1 MISAIND
8 HSKDNE
14 SLQTLS
20 NSNKQDNIM
29 TSIKLSGDTM
39 KRLKTQHAALT
50 LAIASAL
57 VTMNSAANELD
68 LNKDVET
75 KVQNKITP
83 ETTQPDEVNV
93 ERIQVTGIRSSIKES
108 LFLKQNS
115 VSLVDLVVADDIG
128 KFPDENLAEA
138 LQRIPGVTITRNGG
152 EGQNILVR
160 GLGDGYNVTTLNG
173 RKLASENAGRDFNF
187 DTIASEL
194 VNVLAVY
201 KSPEARLTEG
211 GIGAIVDIQTR
222 KPLDLEGRTIQASAK
237 GIYESRTEDIHPH
250 ASLIIGDKT
259 DDDTFGALLSAV
271 YSRKTLRA
279 DTYSA
284 EGFFDED
291 EGWGVDSAGVPV
303 DTNNNGVIDEGEIYA
318 SKIPSYMYFANA
330 QDVRERIGGTLA
342 LQWRPMDNLDINFDG
357 LYSRYNTDGNKYQ
370 LGFVNYDEAWTPGTP
385 LFTDAV
391 FDDQGR
397 VASMNQAGDNTMVE
411 LLNLSTPR
419 KTDTYQLALKTDWY
433 VTPQWSITA
442 DIAYSTAKNSNSGDN
457 RFIVARGFV
466 DGISIDHTKG
476 NMLPD
481 VVISPG
487 LTPEQKYGA
496 HYSRNSGVDV
506 DDKVTDMKLI
516 SQYIPEN
523 GLISKV
529 DFGVNYV
536 KQVKKQTEFASS
548 NSSQFS
554 RGGFYLTRD
563 GYNFD
568 NSSVFNQGEFELFQI
583 PSNVFV
589 PSNFDNF
596 LDGEDSIS
604 PQPWPSFNY
613 DKLLEYYRSINQ
625 EATDKSIVAS
635 LNKAGSYQVTEAVSS
650 AYVQVNIEEEI
661 FDLPYMLNL
670 GVRASQTQVS
680 SDGYGY
686 DLAKVV
692 LDSTGQPTNNDWKN
706 VIEVGYDDSYTNIL
720 PSMNFKL
727 NLQDDL
733 LLRVSAAEVL
743 SRPSLYALRAWAA
756 PNFTRYEQGL
766 PTLTRGN
773 PSVSP
778 ELARQGDIALEWYF
792 QDSSSL
798 SGAIFVKDIES
809 FITEE
814 KSAQYIDGND
824 YFVSQP
830 VSGQYGAKVQGF
842 EAAWQQSLEEFLP
855 EPFNGLGFQ
864 LNYTYVDSRYDDP
877 ELAEKELPFK
887 GMSKNSYNAV
897 IYYEQYGVQ
906 ARLAYNWRS
915 KFLVDPEAWGG
926 PSWIED
932 YGQLDASASYQLM
945 ENVSIFTEASNITNN
960 RYSGY
965 VKHQDQVNY
974 LERFGTQI
982 SFGVRGSF

>member
-1 MISAIND
+1 MKLLNTQPAAIA
-8 HSKDNE
+8 
-14 SLQTLS
+14 LA
-20 NSNKQDNIM
+20 IA
-29 TSIKLSGDTM
+29 
-39 KRLKTQHAALT
+39 AALT
-50 LAIASAL
+50 A
-57 VTMNSAANELD
+57 MNSAANE
-68 LNKDVET
+68 VET
-75 KVQNKITP
+75 KQ
-83 ETTQPDEVNV
+83 ETNAQAQKVLTTEPPQTNDADV
-93 ERIQVTGIRSSIKES
+93 ERIQVTGIRSSIKEGM
-108 LFLKQNS
+108 FLKQNAVS
-115 VSLVDLVVADDIG
+115 VVDLVVADDIG

-222 KPLDLEGRTIQASAK
+222 KPLDLNGRTMQVSAK

-303 DTNNNGVIDEGEIYA
+303 DTNNNGVIDAGEIYA

-370 LGFVNYDEAWTPGTP
+370 IGFVNYDEEWTPGTP

-397 VASMNQAGDNTMVE
+397 VASMNQTGDNTMVE

-419 KTDTYQLALKTDWY
+419 KTDTYQMALKTDWY
-433 VTPQWSITA
+433 VMPQWSITA
-442 DIAYSTAKNSNSGDN
+442 DIAYSAAKNANNGDN
-457 RFIVARGFV
+457 RFVVARGFV
-466 DGISIDHTKG
+466 DGINIDYTKG

-506 DDKVTDMKLI
+506 DDKVTDIKLI
-516 SQYIPEN
+516 SQYIPDD
-523 GLISKV
+523 GIISKV

-554 RGGFYLTRD
+554 RGGYYLTRD
-563 GYNFD
+563 GYTFD
-568 NSSVFNQGEFELFQI
+568 NSTVFTQGEFELFQI

-589 PSNFDNF
+589 PANFDNF

-604 PQPWPSFNY
+604 PQPWPSFDY

-625 EATDKSIVAS
+625 EAADKSIVAS

-650 AYVQVNIEEEI
+650 AYVQINIEEEI
-661 FDLPYMLNL
+661 FELPYLLNL
-670 GVRASQTQVS
+670 GVRASQTKVT

-686 DLAKVV
+686 DLSKVE

-706 VIEVGYDDSYTNIL
+706 VVEVGYDDSYTNIL
-720 PSMNFKL
+720 PSVNFKL

-743 SRPSLYALRAWAA
+743 SRPSLYALRVWAA
-756 PNFTRYEQGL
+756 PNFTTREQGL

-773 PSVSP
+773 PSVAP
-778 ELARQGDIALEWYF
+778 EKARQGDISLEWYF
-792 QDSSSL
+792 HESSSL
-798 SGAIFVKDIES
+798 SGAIFIKDIES

-814 KSAQYIDGND
+814 KSAQNIDGND
-824 YFVSQP
+824 YFVTQP
-830 VSGQYGAKVQGF
+830 VSGKYGAKVKGF
-842 EAAWQQSLEEFLP
+842 EAAWQQSLEEYLP

-864 LNYTYVDSRYDDP
+864 LNYTYVDSSYDDP
-877 ELAEKELPFK
+877 ELSDKGLPFK

-897 IYYEQYGVQ
+897 LYYEQYGVQ

-915 KFLVDPEAWGG
+915 EFLVDPEAWGG
-926 PSWIED
+926 PAWIQD
-932 YGQLDASASYQLM
+932 YGQLDASASYDLM
-945 ENVSIFTEASNITNN
+945 ENVSIFAEASNLTNS

-965 VKHQDQVNY
+965 VKYEDQVNY

-982 SFGVRGSF
+982 AFGVRGSF

>member
-1 MISAIND
+1 MKLLNTQPAAIA
-8 HSKDNE
+8 
-14 SLQTLS
+14 LAVA
-20 NSNKQDNIM
+20 
-29 TSIKLSGDTM
+29 
-39 KRLKTQHAALT
+39 AALT
-50 LAIASAL
+50 
-57 VTMNSAANELD
+57 TMSSAANDQAVLAATASD
-68 LNKDVET
+68 DT
-75 KVQNKITP
+75 KIEQTAKSDQAATSAN
-83 ETTQPDEVNV
+83 DEV
-93 ERIQVTGIRSSIKES
+93 ERIQVTGIRSSIKEGM
-108 LFLKQNS
+108 FLKQNATG
-115 VSLVDLVVADDIG
+115 VVDLVVADDIG

-152 EGQNILVR
+152 EGQNILIR

-222 KPLDLEGRTIQASAK
+222 KPLDLDGRTLQASAK
-237 GIYESRTEDIHPH
+237 GIYESRTQDIHPH
-250 ASLIIGDKT
+250 ASIIIGDKT

-303 DTNNNGVIDEGEIYA
+303 DTNNNGTIDAGEIYA

-342 LQWRPMDNLDINFDG
+342 LQWRPLDNFDINFDG

-370 LGFVNYDEAWTPGTP
+370 IGFVNYDEEWTPGTP
-385 LFTDAV
+385 LFSDAV
-391 FDDQGR
+391 FDDQDR
-397 VASMNQAGDNTMVE
+397 VVSMNQTGDNTMVE

-419 KTDTYQLALKTDWY
+419 KTDTYQMALKTDWY
-433 VTPQWSITA
+433 VTPQWSVTV
-442 DIAYSTAKNSNSGDN
+442 DLAYSAAKNKNNGDN
-457 RFIVARGFV
+457 RFVVARGFV
-466 DGISIDHTKG
+466 DSINIDYDTG

-506 DDKVTDMKLI
+506 DDKVTDVKLI
-516 SQYIPEN
+516 SSYIPDE
-523 GLISKV
+523 GIISKV

-554 RGGFYLTRD
+554 RGGYYLTRD
-563 GYNFD
+563 GYTFD
-568 NSSVFNQGEFELFQI
+568 NSSVFTQGEFELFQI

-589 PSNFDNF
+589 PANFDNF

-604 PQPWPSFNY
+604 PNPWPSFDY

-625 EATDKSIVAS
+625 EAADKSIVAS
-635 LNKAGSYQVTEAVSS
+635 LNKAGSYEVSEAVTS
-650 AYVQVNIEEEI
+650 AYVQMNIEDELFE
-661 FDLPYMLNL
+661 LPYLLNI
-670 GVRASQTQVS
+670 GVRASQTKVT

-692 LDSTGQPTNNDWKN
+692 LDSQGQPTNNDWKD
-706 VIEVGYDDSYTNIL
+706 VVEVSYDDTYTNVL

-733 LLRVSAAEVL
+733 LLRLSAAEVL
-743 SRPSLYALRAWAA
+743 SRPSLYDLRAWAA
-756 PNFTRYEQGL
+756 PNFTAREQGL
-766 PTLTRGN
+766 PTLSRGN
-773 PSVSP
+773 PGVSP
-778 ELARQGDIALEWYF
+778 EKARQADLSIEWYF
-792 QDSSSL
+792 HDSSSL
-798 SGAIFVKDIES
+798 SGAVFIKDIES
-809 FITEE
+809 FISDS
-814 KSAQYIDGND
+814 KSVVNVAGND
-824 YFVSQP
+824 YMVSQP
-830 VSGQYGAKVQGF
+830 ESGEYGASVTGL
-842 EAAWQQSLEEFLP
+842 ELAWQQSLEEYLP
-855 EPFNGLGFQ
+855 EPFNGFGLQ
-864 LNYTYVDSRYDDP
+864 LNYTYVDSSYDDP
-877 ELAEKELPFK
+877 ELDAKGLPFQ
-887 GMSKNSYNAV
+887 GMSENSYNAV
-897 IYYEQYGVQ
+897 VYYEQYGLQ

-926 PSWIED
+926 PAWIED
-932 YGQLDASASYQLM
+932 YGQLDASVSYD
-945 ENVSIFTEASNITNN
+945 FTEGFSVFAEASNLTNS

-965 VKHQDQVNY
+965 VKYEDQVNY

-982 SFGVRGSF
+982 AVGVRAVF